1 LAAFLILDLVVIC
14 WLLYSRRQERAPR
27 RFDWKGVLAVCM
39 AFWSVLVV
47 LNSDAFAPLVVALGL
62 ILALAPFLAL
72 FRVGAVDPFL
82 PSPAS
87 VVGIAAVLIVAIGVF
102 LWRAPARM
110 RLAVVGLALCGT
122 FVFAL
127 WSIATS
133 VWTRIDFLGPPLL
146 GAAGVAVICA
156 GVIGVITRRAPLA
169 VHLAVFLSIFGGVF
183 LVWAEARRG
192 HLMEAAIAAIAPDCS
207 RQSSFLSSMR
217 AAGAWPQFRVHAILR
232 KGRSIQIWS
241 YREMKFVELAEA
253 ARANIEAC

>member
-1 LAAFLILDLVVIC
+1 MAFLSLDLVVIC
-14 WLLYSRRQERAPR
+14 WLLYSRSREGTPR
-27 RFDWKGVLAVCM
+27 RFDWKGVLAVCLG
-39 AFWSVLVV
+39 FWSVLVV
-47 LNSDAFAPLVVALGL
+47 LNVSPPLVATLGL
-62 ILALAPFLAL
+62 ILVLAP

-87 VVGIAAVLIVAIGVF
+87 VVGIAAVLIVAIGLF

-110 RLAVVGLALCGT
+110 RLVVVSLALCGT

-127 WSIATS
+127 RVLADGIG
-133 VWTRIDFLGPPLL
+133 RYIDFLGPPLL

-156 GVIGVITRRAPLA
+156 GLVGVIARRAPLV

-183 LVWAEARRG
+183 LVWAESRRS
-192 HLMEAAIAAIAPDCS
+192 HLMQAAIAAIAPDCS
-207 RQSSFLSSMR
+207 RQSSFLSSMHAR
-217 AAGAWPQFRVHAILR
+217 GVWPQFFVHAILK
-232 KGRSIQIWS
+232 KGSSIQIWS

>member
-1 LAAFLILDLVVIC
+1 MAAFLSLDLLVIC
-14 WLLYSRRQERAPR
+14 WLLYSRRQARAPR
-27 RFDWKGVLAVCM
+27 RFDWKGVLAVCLG
-39 AFWSVLVV
+39 FWSVLVV
-47 LNSDAFAPLVVALGL
+47 LNVSPPLVATLGL
-62 ILALAPFLAL
+62 ILVLAP

-87 VVGIAAVLIVAIGVF
+87 VVGIAAVLIVAIGLF

-110 RLAVVGLALCGT
+110 RLVVVSLALCGT

-127 WSIATS
+127 SGLANGIG
-133 VWTRIDFLGPPLL
+133 RYIDFLGPPLL

-156 GVIGVITRRAPLA
+156 GLVGVIARRAPLV

-183 LVWAEARRG
+183 LVWAESRRS
-192 HLMEAAIAAIAPDCS
+192 HLMQAAISAIAPDCS
-207 RQSSFLSSMR
+207 RQSSFLSSMHAR
-217 AAGAWPQFRVHAILR
+217 GVWPQFFVHAILK
-232 KGRSIQIWS
+232 KGSSIQIWS

>member
-1 LAAFLILDLVVIC
+1 MAAFLILDLLVIC

-39 AFWSVLVV
+39 GFWSVLVV
-47 LNSDAFAPLVVALGL
+47 LNVSPPLVVTLGL
-62 ILALAPFLAL
+62 ILVFAPFFAL
-72 FRVGAVDPFL
+72 FRVGVVDPFL

-133 VWTRIDFLGPPLL
+133 VWTRIAFLGPPLL

-156 GVIGVITRRAPLA
+156 GLVGVIARRAPLV
-169 VHLAVFLSIFGGVF
+169 VHLAVLFSIFGGVS
-183 LVWAEARRG
+183 LVWAESRRS

-217 AAGAWPQFRVHAILR
+217 AAGAWPQFRVHAILK
-232 KGRSIQIWS
+232 KGSSIQIWS
-241 YREMKFVELAEA
+241 YREMKFVDLAER

>member
-1 LAAFLILDLVVIC
+1 MAAFLILDLVVIC
-14 WLLYSRRQERAPR
+14 WLLYSRSQERTPR

-39 AFWSVLVV
+39 SFWSVLVV
-47 LNSDAFAPLVVALGL
+47 LNVSPPLVATLGL
-62 ILALAPFLAL
+62 ILLFAPFLAL

-87 VVGIAAVLIVAIGVF
+87 VIGIASVLIVAIGVF
-102 LWRAPARM
+102 LWRMSARM

-127 WSIATS
+127 RSIANGIG
-133 VWTRIDFLGPPLL
+133 RHIDFLGPPLL

-156 GVIGVITRRAPLA
+156 GLVGVIARRAPLA
-169 VHLAVFLSIFGGVF
+169 VLLAVFLSIFGGVF
-183 LVWAEARRG
+183 LVWADARRS
-192 HLMEAAIAAIAPDCS
+192 HLMQAAIVAIAPDCS

-217 AAGAWPQFRVHAILR
+217 AAGAWPQFFVHAILK
-232 KGRSIQIWS
+232 KGSSIQIWS